1 MEVCFT
7 NFMPYTRA
15 MNRLPNSLYDVE
27 AVPRIA
33 SLARA
38 ISDLI
43 RCTTLVPVLNS
54 RAVLRTPLPLA
65 SAARIAASVVASIL
79 ARPIGFPL
87 LVPFSRALASPAWIR
102 SWMIVRSNSANTPS
116 IWKSARPAGVVVSD
130 RLLFEIEIASGG
142 VEFAQKADEVLQ

>member
-1 MEVCFT
+1 MCQILIH
-7 NFMPYTRA
+7 P
-15 MNRLPNSLYDVE
+15 RLRTARSLRSRRQGRTLLYDVE
-27 AVPRIA
+27 ACYAPA
-33 SLARA
+33 LSARA
-38 ISDLI
+38 ISALI
-43 RCTTLVPVLNS
+43 RCTTLVPVLHS
-54 RAVLRTPLPLA
+54 RAVLRMPLPFA
-65 SAARIAASVVASIL
+65 SAARIAASFVTSIL

-142 VEFAQKADEVLQ
+142 VEFAQKA